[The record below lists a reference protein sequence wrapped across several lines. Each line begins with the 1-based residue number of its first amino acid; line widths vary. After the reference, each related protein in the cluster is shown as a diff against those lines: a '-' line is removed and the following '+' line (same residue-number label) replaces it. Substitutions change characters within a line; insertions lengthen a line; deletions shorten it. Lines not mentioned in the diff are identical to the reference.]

1 MRAEITGIIDV
12 LKSADFY
19 GAGDSVE
26 IAKGKYEYVSSWVDF
41 KRKIKRVCRSSRKL

>member
-19 GAGDSVE
+19 GAGESVE

-41 KRKIKRVCRSSRKL
+41 KRKVRRVWQSKKQ